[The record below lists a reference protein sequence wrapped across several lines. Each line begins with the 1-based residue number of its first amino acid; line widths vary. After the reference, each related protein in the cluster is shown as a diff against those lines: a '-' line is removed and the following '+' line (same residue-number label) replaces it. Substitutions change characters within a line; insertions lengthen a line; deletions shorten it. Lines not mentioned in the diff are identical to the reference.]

1 MNFYLK
7 KVMQVIVFVILF
19 YLLDKSNLNDLFKYV
34 LIFLLA
40 YIGFNDDL
48 FNKKK

>member
-7 KVMQVIVFVILF
+7 KVIQVIVFVILF
-19 YLLDKSNLNDLFKYV
+19 YLLDKSNWNDFFKYV
-34 LIFLLA
+34 LIFFLA